1 MGRWLSPDPSGMT
14 HVNLGNPQEL
24 NLYNYVGNNPLTRAD
39 LDGLCI
45 KGFQWACNIIQRFE
59 NKFSGY
65 GFQTDDQVLKN
76 PNKTSQKKIQ
86 ENRRNSYKKETQF
99 VPDPDDDRPGLT
111 AMVKGTAQLTG
122 WIPDACSGGTFTY
135 AGKEVSGGAAHAFQ
149 GVIVEHDSESG
160 TSSGLLTEVGGGEE
174 VVGGGGVI
182 QPISG
187 GGANEPIAF
196 GGVGGDVGAAEASGG
211 AFLSPGSIGGYG
223 EVGAGGRVVG
233 GGAYVNVSTMAN
245 CARKR

>member
-1 MGRWLSPDPSGMT
+1 MT

-24 NLYNYVGNNPLTRAD
+24 NLYDYVGNNPLTRAD

-59 NKFSGY
+59 NRFSGY
-65 GFQTDDQVLKN
+65 GFQTDDQILKS
-76 PNKTSQKKIQ
+76 PNKRSQKKIQ
-86 ENRRNSYKKETQF
+86 ENQRSSYTDETRI
-99 VPDPDDDRPGLT
+99 VLDADDDRPGLT
-111 AMVKGTAQLTG
+111 AMVKGVAQETG
-122 WIPDACSGGTFTY
+122 WIPDARSGGTFAYT
-135 AGKEVSGGAAHAFQ
+135 GKEVSGGAAHAFQ

-160 TSSGLLTEVGGGEE
+160 TSSGLLSQVGEAKRLLEGEE
-174 VVGGGGVI
+174 SFS
-182 QPISG
+182 PISG
-187 GGANEPIAF
+187 EGANEPIAL

-223 EVGAGGRVVG
+223 EVAAGGKVVG
-233 GGAYVNVSTMAN
+233 GGACMNVSTMAN